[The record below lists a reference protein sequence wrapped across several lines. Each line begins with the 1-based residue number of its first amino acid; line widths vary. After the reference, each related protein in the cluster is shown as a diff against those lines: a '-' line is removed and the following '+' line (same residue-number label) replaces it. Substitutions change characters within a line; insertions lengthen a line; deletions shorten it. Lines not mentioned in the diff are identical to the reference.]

1 MINLAEILVA
11 TSNQGKIHEF
21 KELFR
26 GLTIH
31 FRGLTEFPGI
41 TEVAEN
47 GRTFAENAAL
57 KAGGYAR
64 QTGLPTLADD
74 SGLEVAALNNAPG
87 IFSARFGGIGLSEA
101 QRVEK
106 LLADLENVGFQERQA
121 RFVCVIAL
129 ANENGQIYYSATG
142 ICNGRI
148 AANPLGTNGFGYDP
162 IFIPEGFETTF
173 GELPLAIKHKISHR
187 AQAANE
193 IIRFLQDFLQ
203 N

>member
-1 MINLAEILVA
+1 MKNLSEILVA
-11 TSNQGKIHEF
+11 TTNKGKIREF
-21 KELFR
+21 EDLLCGFGLRFR
-26 GLTIH
+26 GLS
-31 FRGLTEFPGI
+31 EFPHI

-47 GRTFAENAAL
+47 GQTFAENAAL
-57 KAGGYAR
+57 KACGYAR

-87 IFSARFGGIGLSEA
+87 IFSARFGGIGLSDA

-106 LLADLENVGFQERQA
+106 LLADLENIGLEERQA

-129 ANENGQIYYSATG
+129 ANENGEIYYSATG

-162 IFIPEGFETTF
+162 IFVPDGYENTF
-173 GELPLAIKHKISHR
+173 GELQPSIKHKISHR
-187 AQAANE
+187 AHAVNE